1 MTRQTKNSARL
12 GFCLF
17 FLIPLI
23 SVGEVTPNNPVSKVT
38 QSDSSVSRESE
49 VITSQ
54 ADEFDLLEDSSV
66 GEALGRRQDLKFRN
80 VTIDG
85 ETSRVS
91 LSTISTDSVELV
103 EIMKAVT
110 PDLDADT
117 RGGLISLRSKPAFKL
132 KKRVIKGGLELE
144 YNSLLDEFFQE
155 GSFTYGQAF
164 GAEKQFGFLF
174 TAAAA
179 KSIVGSDSIKMEW
192 EPEPIES
199 GSIFVLEDQFIENNR
214 TDISTFD
221 FNGTFDYRI
230 SDKASV
236 YFRVIYNRSEV
247 ISNDHTLRLRYGKG
261 DYVEADPDTARIVDA
276 HVKRDSD
283 YTRSEVDE
291 YTLALGGFYDW
302 DKVSFDYRLSYFAV
316 DDVAPDNFDINFIR
330 RDVDLTYRLDD
341 RQFPTYTVD
350 NDVEIGDS
358 DEFEFEDLSSA
369 RISDNNSDL
378 IATFNFKIRHK
389 IGSEPGFFKFGVK
402 YRAREIEQITDS
414 MFYEGFNGLFLLSEV
429 KDAGDRTG
437 LIEGRYDFGPATDP
451 GKARRFFRENL
462 EQFIVDEKKSRE
474 DSDPNT
480 FNATENVSAA
490 YAMGSFEF
498 GNLLT
503 IAGLR
508 YEKTDLSFTGQEV
521 IIDENGEYQ
530 QTNSLAGS
538 NSYTN
543 YFPSLH
549 ARYLLGDK
557 LTIIASWTRTIER
570 PEFEILVP
578 FRSIDIEEMEI
589 DEGSPSLKPTL
600 HTNYDLSIDYALN
613 DEDLISVEFFYREL
627 DDFIFTFK
635 SIEESGLYEGFELR
649 KDINTSGGASLIGF
663 EITWEQSLSFLP
675 GILDGFG
682 FNINYIYTDSEIIYP
697 DRPGIIL
704 PLART
709 PENEIKI
716 TLTYEKGPF
725 FGQLEYSKR
734 SLSLSRISSEPERD
748 SYLFA
753 NHEFDLSISYQL
765 HPKVRLIAEIKNLT
779 SEPNRVR
786 YSGDPSRPRSYDWVE
801 WIAEVGFKFDL

>member
-1 MTRQTKNSARL
+1 M
-12 GFCLF
+12 
-17 FLIPLI
+17 
-23 SVGEVTPNNPVSKVT
+23 
-38 QSDSSVSRESE
+38 
-49 VITSQ
+49 
-54 ADEFDLLEDSSV
+54 
-66 GEALGRRQDLKFRN
+66 
-80 VTIDG
+80 
-85 ETSRVS
+85 
-91 LSTISTDSVELV
+91 
-103 EIMKAVT
+103 
-110 PDLDADT
+110 
-117 RGGLISLRSKPAFKL
+117 

-144 YNSLLDEFFQE
+144 YNALLDEFFQE
-155 GSFTYGQAF
+155 GSLTYGQAF
-164 GAEKQFGFLF
+164 GPEKKLGFLF
-174 TAAAA
+174 TAVAA
-179 KSIVGSDSIKMEW
+179 KSIEGSDSIKMEW

-199 GSIFVLEDQFIENNR
+199 GSVFVLEDQFIENRR
-214 TDISTFD
+214 TDNTSFN

-236 YFRVIYNRSEV
+236 YFRVIYKRGEE

-261 DYVEADPDTARIVDA
+261 DYLEADTDTAGIVDA
-276 HVKRDSD
+276 QVKRDSD

-291 YTLALGGFYDW
+291 YTLALGGFYEG
-302 DKVSFDYRLSYFAV
+302 DKVSFNYRLSYFAE
-316 DDVAPDNFDINFIR
+316 DDVEPDNFDINFIR

-350 NDVEIGDS
+350 NDVDIGDS
-358 DEFEFEDLSSA
+358 DEFEFEDLSSS
-369 RISDNNSDL
+369 RISDKNSDL
-378 IATFNFKIRHK
+378 IATFNLKTRHN

-414 MFYEGFNGLFLLSEV
+414 TFYEAFNGIFLLGEV
-429 KDAGDRTG
+429 KDSSDRTG

-451 GKARRFFRENL
+451 GKARRFFRENR
-462 EQFIVDEKKSRE
+462 EQFIIDETKSRE

-480 FNATENVSAA
+480 FNATENVSAV
-490 YAMGSFEF
+490 YAMGNFEF
-498 GNLLT
+498 GKLMA

-508 YEKTDLSFTGQEV
+508 IEKTDLSFTGQEV
-521 IIDENGEYQ
+521 IINENGDYQ
-530 QTNSLAGS
+530 QTNRLTGS

-557 LTIIASWTRTIER
+557 VTIIASWTRTIER
-570 PEFEILVP
+570 PEFDILVP
-578 FRSIDIEEMEI
+578 SRSIDIEEMEI
-589 DEGSPSLKPTL
+589 DEGNPALKPTL

-613 DEDLISVEFFYREL
+613 DEALISLEFFYKEL

-635 SIEESGLYEGFELR
+635 SIEQSGQYEGFELR
-649 KDINTSGGASLIGF
+649 RDINTSGGASLLGF

-675 GILDGFG
+675 GFLDGFG
-682 FNINYIYTDSEIIYP
+682 FNVNYIYTDSEIIYP

-716 TLTYEKGPF
+716 TITYEKGPF

-753 NHEFDLSISYQL
+753 NHEFDLSVSYQL
-765 HPKVRLIAEIKNLT
+765 HPKVRLVAEIKNLT

-786 YSGDPSRPRSYDWVE
+786 YTGDPSRPRSYGWVE
-801 WIAEVGFKFDL
+801 WKAEVGLKFDL